1 MAGFE
6 WHLFVANTIQV
17 QNTSL
22 CKGLLILLI
31 IIYQVV
37 MCNVTY
43 FVPCKRQRAKKAVSD
58 SLGLVD
64 FATRLVI
71 FVLNLPD
78 GQVLFFEEE
87 GFVINPGNQKGFWG

>member
-1 MAGFE
+1 
-6 WHLFVANTIQV
+6 
-17 QNTSL
+17 
-22 CKGLLILLI
+22 
-31 IIYQVV
+31 

-58 SLGLVD
+58 SPGLVD

-87 GFVINPGNQKGFWG
+87 GL